1 MKPEEMAK
9 VKEILEKLDPV
20 IHKHLTK
27 LIANEGISVALSV
40 ITNVSTTLLATA
52 VLIVEKHEG
61 NLDDFMAVTLAETKA
76 KYNFAHAT
84 DKTSKLLNKVMG
96 VKSDTFTCN
105 PINPTKH

>member
-1 MKPEEMAK
+1 MKPEEMQK

-20 IHKHLTK
+20 IHRHLYK
-27 LIANEGISVALSV
+27 LIGNEGLSVALSV

-61 NLDDFMAVTLAETKA
+61 NLDEFMSVTLAETKA

-84 DKTSKLLNKVMG
+84 DKTNKLLSKVMG
-96 VKSDTFTCN
+96 VSADTFTCN